1 VATSRMHVYVAL
13 FKHLSLLRVRCDT
26 GDGDMAEDDDDTEE
40 EDFLVADAD
49 EDEDGV
55 DVVVVADADEDK
67 DDVDVV
73 VVVADGVDVVVVADD
88 VDVVVAD
95 DVDVLVAV
103 RGVHS
108 TTGSLVASFSL
119 LNKQLISTDTII
131 RITSAAYLN
140 SALSTANDFW

>member
-26 GDGDMAEDDDDTEE
+26 GDGNMAEDDDDTEE

-49 EDEDGV
+49 EDKDGV
-55 DVVVVADADEDK
+55 DVVVVVVA

-73 VVVADGVDVVVVADD
+73 VVVADGVDVVV

>member
-26 GDGDMAEDDDDTEE
+26 GDGNMAEDDDDTEE

-49 EDEDGV
+49 EDKDGV
-55 DVVVVADADEDK
+55 DVVVVA

-73 VVVADGVDVVVVADD
+73 VVVADGVDVVV

>member
-1 VATSRMHVYVAL
+1 MHVYVAL

-49 EDEDGV
+49 EDKDG
-55 DVVVVADADEDK
+55 
-67 DDVDVV
+67 VDVV
-73 VVVADGVDVVVVADD
+73 VVVADG